1 MWDWTCTAENLQ
13 LHVMQKVLQ
22 ASDVTRSEVMQVQ
35 AKEYDK
41 DIVKIRED
49 LLQQSQTMEQQ
60 DEHSWLMTY

>member
-1 MWDWTCTAENLQ
+1 MAENLQ

-22 ASDVTRSEVMQVQ
+22 ASGVTRSEVMQVQ

-49 LLQQSQTMEQQ
+49 LLQQSQSMEQQ
-60 DEHSWLMTY
+60 DEHS

>member
-1 MWDWTCTAENLQ
+1 
-13 LHVMQKVLQ
+13 MQKVLQ

-49 LLQQSQTMEQQ
+49 LLQQSQSMEQQ
-60 DEHSWLMTY
+60 DENS